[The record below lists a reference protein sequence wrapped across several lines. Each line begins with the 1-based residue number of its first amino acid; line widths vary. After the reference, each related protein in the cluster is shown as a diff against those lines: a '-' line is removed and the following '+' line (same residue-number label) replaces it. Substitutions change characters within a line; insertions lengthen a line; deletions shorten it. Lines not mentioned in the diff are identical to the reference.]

1 MAKDE
6 PTRQARGERRRQA
19 IIQAALRLISER
31 GVDAVSHRAVAE
43 AAGVP
48 LASTTYYFESLDEL
62 LEGALRLFVDEEA
75 ARLTELAERI
85 EGQDLPAL
93 EIVRLFSSELVTD
106 VAQFELYV
114 EAARR
119 PRLREVA
126 RQSIEMYATVA
137 TAAMRAAGVGEPAIN
152 PRAFV
157 ALFDGYGLHRVA
169 GCDDQ
174 GLEEAVMALWAAATR
189 AIGTRYGEQL
199 T

>member
-1 MAKDE
+1 MPETE
-6 PTRQARGERRRQA
+6 PTRQARGERRRRA
-19 IIQAALRLISER
+19 ILEAALRVISER
-31 GVDAVSHRAVAE
+31 GVHAVSHRTVAE

-48 LASTTYYFESLDEL
+48 LAATTYYFKSLDEL

-75 ARLTELAERI
+75 ARLTALAERLQ
-85 EGQDLPAL
+85 GQDLPPR
-93 EIVRLFSSELVTD
+93 EIARLFLSELEPD

-126 RQSIEMYATVA
+126 RQSIEMYAAVA
-137 TAAMRAAGVGEPAIN
+137 DAALRSAGLPEPAID

-169 GCDDQ
+169 GWDDQ
-174 GLEEAVMALWAAATR
+174 GLEDALLALWAAATR
-189 AIGTRYGEQL
+189 AIGTR
-199 T
+199 